1 MLSASCGSCRFPKH
15 SLIYFY
21 PTIFFIPLERLYFL
35 FSFSSGK
42 YLEYLPMTDN
52 ERGINGSL
60 SPSTNVYRNYVM
72 ETLPTSTFLVLLTR
86 EDMNDAREI

>member
-1 MLSASCGSCRFPKH
+1 
-15 SLIYFY
+15 
-21 PTIFFIPLERLYFL
+21 
-35 FSFSSGK
+35 
-42 YLEYLPMTDN
+42 MTDN
-52 ERGINGSL
+52 ERGINGFL